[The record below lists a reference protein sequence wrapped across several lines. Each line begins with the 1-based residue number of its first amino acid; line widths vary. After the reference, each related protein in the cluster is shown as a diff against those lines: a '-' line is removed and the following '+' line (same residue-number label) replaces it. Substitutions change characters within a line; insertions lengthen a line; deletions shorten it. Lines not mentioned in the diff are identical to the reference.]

1 MPTGHFDGRTGKS
14 TSRRR
19 GRRSANAEPLRRS
32 IEPLAVRR
40 LGELL
45 HLDLQ
50 IVHEGLDLRVPGTEI
65 RGGDLEGCDAV
76 GAVGGEL
83 AAAQS
88 FQIGDPLADV
98 GGEVGAGGL
107 EGVEALVDGG
117 GAVGAG
123 AVEVSEPALPL
134 LVVVVEAAVVVVAG
148 FLDLVED
155 DLELWIHGS
164 QRAAEAGEVLV
175 VDLVGFQL
183 DTGERIGS
191 GWSGEG
197 GEQDRRR
204 QIRYQL

>member
-1 MPTGHFDGRTGKS
+1 
-14 TSRRR
+14 
-19 GRRSANAEPLRRS
+19 LRRS
-32 IEPLAVRR
+32 VEPLAVRR

-50 IVHEGLDLRVPGTEI
+50 IVHKGLDLRAPGTEI

-83 AAAQS
+83 ATAQS

-98 GGEVGAGGL
+98 GGEFGAGGL
-107 EGVEALVDGG
+107 EGVEALVDGD
-117 GAVGAG
+117 GAVG

-155 DLELWIHGS
+155 DLELWIHGA

-175 VDLVGFQL
+175 VDLVAFQL
-183 DTGERIGS
+183 DTGE
-191 GWSGEG
+191 
-197 GEQDRRR
+197 
-204 QIRYQL
+204 